1 MLADMT
7 ALGMPAW
14 AAVAVGVLAVAAAV
28 TDVRLARVPNWLT
41 YPAIIIALAGHA
53 LAGGWTGRGA
63 NPGLSAAVQGFAV
76 GFGPLLVCWLA
87 GGVGGG
93 DAKLMGALGAL
104 GGWRFAVATMMY
116 GFIIVAIMAI
126 VVMIRKKVVRRTLR
140 RIFNAVVL
148 LMVPGAKPADPTTPD
163 SPKVPFAVALS
174 AGALVAIV
182 ANILEIGGI

>member
-1 MLADMT
+1 M
-7 ALGMPAW
+7 
-14 AAVAVGVLAVAAAV
+14 
-28 TDVRLARVPNWLT
+28 
-41 YPAIIIALAGHA
+41 
-53 LAGGWTGRGA
+53 AGGWPGRGA
-63 NPGLSAAVQGFAV
+63 NPGLSAALQGFAI

-87 GGVGGG
+87 GGIGGG
-93 DAKLMGALGAL
+93 DAKLMGAIGAL

-148 LMVPGAKPADPTTPD
+148 LIVPGAKPADPTSPD

-174 AGALVAIV
+174 AGALAALV
-182 ANILEIGGI
+182 ANILEIGAI